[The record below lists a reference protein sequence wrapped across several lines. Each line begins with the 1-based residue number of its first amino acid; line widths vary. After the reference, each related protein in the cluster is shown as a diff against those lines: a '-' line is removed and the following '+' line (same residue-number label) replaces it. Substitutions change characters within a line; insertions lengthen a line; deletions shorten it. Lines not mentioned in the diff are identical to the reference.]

1 MTDHVAHAG
10 ARDFGIPA
18 AGMACP
24 DGPRSHCALHVW
36 REGRYRFGEPG
47 SPITWTGE
55 YDGKQ
60 FQDKDEILE
69 TVPAERLRVTHFSP
83 FTGQDDVPENYH
95 MLHYRLT
102 DVGESTRV
110 TLDQSGNDSEEQA
123 AQIPSNWQMMLNQL
137 KDYVEDGSGVSARP
151 SVNRQGTLTSPGG
164 AKETSE
170 PLGVC
175 YPPKTLGQA
184 CPRT

>member
-10 ARDFGIPA
+10 VEISASPQQVWDALTDPEAIARFMFGA
-18 AGMACP
+18 RV
-24 DGPRSHCALHVW
+24 DTDW
-36 REGRYRFGEPG
+36 EPG

-83 FTGQDDVPENYH
+83 LTGQDDVPENYH
-95 MLHYRLT
+95 TLDYRLT

-123 AQIPSNWQMMLNQL
+123 AQFSSNWQMMLNQL
-137 KDYVEDGSGVSARP
+137 KDYVEDGSGVSA
-151 SVNRQGTLTSPGG
+151 
-164 AKETSE
+164 
-170 PLGVC
+170 
-175 YPPKTLGQA
+175 
-184 CPRT
+184 